1 MLASCQTDPNQQNN
15 DTETIVDT
23 IPSVEIDTTPG
34 LVFDK
39 EKYTW
44 EDGYIVMDWQF
55 LSRIVFDDKYINDTL
70 AMVPIF
76 HDDIKVL
83 EGKPLQISGYLIPF
97 GEETG
102 KLHFL
107 SAFPMSQCFFCG
119 AAGPESVMD
128 VMTIKE
134 HHDFNMDDQ
143 ITFRGKLHLND
154 YNLDYMN
161 YILKDAELIKRK
173 KAAPKKKGEEEEE
186 ENPIEKTNKPTIID
200 NGK

>member
-1 MLASCQTDPNQQNN
+1 MNNFLTKIIFSISTICLLISCQPDSSQVSN
-15 DTETIVDT
+15 EEEVVVDT
-23 IPSVEIDTTPG
+23 IPAVEIDTTPT

-39 EKYTW
+39 ENYTW
-44 EDGYIVMDWQF
+44 EDGHIVMDWQF
-55 LSRIVFDDKYINDTL
+55 LSRVVFDEKYINDTL

-76 HDDIKVL
+76 HDEIQVL

-97 GEETG
+97 GDTTG

-134 HHDFNMDDQ
+134 HHDFEMDDE
-143 ITFRGKLHLND
+143 ITFRGTLHLND

-161 YILKDAELIKRK
+161 YILKDAELMKSVKSK
-173 KAAPKKKGEEEEE
+173 KSKS
-186 ENPIEKTNKPTIID
+186 EK
-200 NGK
+200 